1 MSTNS
6 DTEPEI
12 EPEIEDSLVKPS
24 KKVLLQ
30 KGGKAKTE
38 KQIAAWERAQ
48 AVRLRKAEIKKEKDD
63 EVAAI
68 RHQNNQLKEQ
78 MKKASAPAKKPR
90 VKKAPP
96 PPDTDS
102 SESESESDDYET
114 DTDDSSESEEEVVV
128 YKKRK
133 PKVHRHVMPSSR
145 RMKPEFKENPVDY
158 NSFFI

>member
-6 DTEPEI
+6 DTEPEV
-12 EPEIEDSLVKPS
+12 EIDEDSLVKAS

-30 KGGKAKTE
+30 KGGKVKTE
-38 KQIAAWERAQ
+38 KQIAAWEKAQ

-78 MKKASAPAKKPR
+78 MKQAVPAKKAR

-102 SESESESDDYET
+102 SETDSSSDDYET

-133 PKVHRHVMPSSR
+133 PKVHRHVTPSSR